1 MGLQHQRRYRE
12 FLRRLRAAREASGM
26 SQEEAAK
33 RLKWNQSRISRSET
47 GARRI
52 DALELAEL
60 CVLYSVRPELLIPE
74 FAKIR

>member
-1 MGLQHQRRYRE
+1 
-12 FLRRLRAAREASGM
+12 M